1 MIYLDLKHLF
11 LQKYQEGVYKT
22 MLRRDIKMFDVDE
35 YKRTIAKVFDC
46 SKYPKTRVKVTDFTY
61 IITDFHYVEGY

>member
-1 MIYLDLKHLF
+1 
-11 LQKYQEGVYKT
+11 
-22 MLRRDIKMFDVDE
+22 MFDVDE

-61 IITDFHYVEGY
+61 IITDFHYVEG